1 LSSANP
7 RDPWFFAQVFFEEE
21 DMAKSKKRAVV
32 TLQKEIKR
40 RTTKM
45 RRAMRKATPSQK
57 KRLRVAMKRL
67 DAAARAISTLYD
79 AKSCLGFDDSN
90 CIFSD

>member
-1 LSSANP
+1 
-7 RDPWFFAQVFFEEE
+7 
-21 DMAKSKKRAVV
+21 MAKSKKRAVV
-32 TLQKEIKR
+32 ALQKEIKR

-45 RRAMRKATPSQK
+45 SRAMRKATPSQK

-79 AKSCLGFDDSN
+79 AKSCLAFDDSN
-90 CIFSD
+90 CVFSD